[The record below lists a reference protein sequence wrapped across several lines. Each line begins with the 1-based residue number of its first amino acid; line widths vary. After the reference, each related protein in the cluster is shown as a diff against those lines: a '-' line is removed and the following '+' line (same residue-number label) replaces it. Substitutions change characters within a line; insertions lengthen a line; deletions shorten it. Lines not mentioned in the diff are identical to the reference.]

1 LIAIAAA
8 LLIVT
13 FGPVTDASS
22 KKAVTTEVIK
32 QMIKKKAGSVQL
44 VTFPDTGWSP
54 VKIVRGKAPA
64 KSSDTSKLEAEKAE
78 TAETITFA
86 DSRHSSVRVIRGESD
101 RAVMVPGQPRA
112 GGMNLQVVSF
122 ADPRERPVSILR
134 GSGSHPPDFDLFG
147 PASVGDLDRV
157 AFAVDGAESSHGA
170 NLRMW
175 RDEPSGPQ
183 GPMQVTSAAA
193 VDVGGG
199 DRFDVAE
206 NRALGR
212 AYLARMFRRY
222 GNWPDAIAA
231 YNWGPG
237 SLDAWIAEGRG
248 PTGFLWRLSAIVIA
262 SCGMPHSSKRVP

>member
-1 LIAIAAA
+1 MRSQIRNRWTLIAIAAA

-78 TAETITFA
+78 TITFA

-134 GSGSHPPDFDLFG
+134 GS
-147 PASVGDLDRV
+147 
-157 AFAVDGAESSHGA
+157 
-170 NLRMW
+170 
-175 RDEPSGPQ
+175 
-183 GPMQVTSAAA
+183 
-193 VDVGGG
+193 
-199 DRFDVAE
+199 
-206 NRALGR
+206 
-212 AYLARMFRRY
+212 
-222 GNWPDAIAA
+222 
-231 YNWGPG
+231 
-237 SLDAWIAEGRG
+237 
-248 PTGFLWRLSAIVIA
+248 
-262 SCGMPHSSKRVP
+262 